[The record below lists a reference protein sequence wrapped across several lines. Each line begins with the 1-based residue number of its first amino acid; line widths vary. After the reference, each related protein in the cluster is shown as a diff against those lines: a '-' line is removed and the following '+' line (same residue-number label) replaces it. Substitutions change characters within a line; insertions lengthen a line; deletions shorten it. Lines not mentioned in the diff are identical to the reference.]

1 MGSIIN
7 TALCL
12 IGLNSPALCA
22 GASSW
27 KNRKY
32 THLESTQTNNKLITA
47 NSDFKYFAQDLEN
60 DPDFVR
66 NLDKILIPRVV
77 GTPNHQ
83 KVRKHIVD
91 TMNGLGWKVEQPGFN
106 DDTPEGNKMFTNVI
120 ATLDLD
126 APRRLVIAC
135 HYDSLNKPVGF
146 LGAIDSAVPCAQMLN
161 LAHTMHQDLKLQKL
175 KNPEITLQF
184 IFFDGEEAFV
194 RWTSTDS
201 IYGARNLAARWEGQE
216 YSRDGVNGNHN
227 DRIDMFVLL
236 DLIGTAD
243 TQFTKLEQSTG
254 DWYDR
259 LVSIEQNLRNNRL
272 INGNTIFRDQSV
284 NAGIEDDHIP
294 FKRRNVPIL
303 HLISTPFPKVWHTIN
318 DNRENLNFDRISSIS
333 KVLRVFVAEY
343 LHLSAKEEE
352 NQRVEF

>member
-1 MGSIIN
+1 MGTFLN

-27 KNRKY
+27 KNRKF
-32 THLESTQTNNKLITA
+32 THLGSTQKISA
-47 NSDFKYFAQDLEN
+47 NSDFKYYAQDLQN
-60 DPDFVR
+60 DGEFVM

-77 GTPNHQ
+77 GSSNHA
-83 KVRKHIVD
+83 KVRKHIVGK
-91 TMNGLGWKVEQPGFN
+91 MKGLGWTVEQPQFE
-106 DDTPEGNKMFTNVI
+106 DDTPVGKQTFTNVI
-120 ATLDLD
+120 ATLDIN

-161 LAHTMHQDLKLQKL
+161 MAHTMQEDLKLHKR
-175 KNPEITLQF
+175 KSPEVTLQF

-201 IYGARNLAARWEGQE
+201 IYGARNLAARWESQA
-216 YSRDGVNGNHN
+216 YSKDGVQGNHN

-236 DLIGTAD
+236 DLIGTPD
-243 TQFTKLEQSTG
+243 TQFNKLESSTG
-254 DWYDR
+254 GWYDR
-259 LVSIEQNLRNNRL
+259 LVGIEGKLRNNGLVGGRVL
-272 INGNTIFRDQSV
+272 FRNQQI

-294 FKRRNVPIL
+294 FKRRDVPIL
-303 HLISTPFPKVWHTIN
+303 HLISTPFPKVWHKIE
-318 DNRENLNFDRISSIS
+318 DDREHLDFGRISSLNKIM
-333 KVLRVFVAEY
+333 RVFVAEY
-343 LHLSAKEEE
+343 LHLSD
-352 NQRVEF
+352 